1 MLLFPAFVEMTLLW
15 LIASRR
21 QFLFDSSSSSSA
33 AATTLIVSANDDTSL
48 CQKNGILTEERAIPG
63 AYENVCMTLPIR
75 TIAVDDDDDD
85 DDSTILSIEQQA
97 SGPGA
102 TGLAVWNSSLLLTR
116 LLPLLSFRDTTVVE
130 LGCGT
135 GLASLVAA
143 MMGAKRVFATDGN
156 PNVIKLAER
165 NIQRN
170 NMQNVVKAVSYQWGY
185 DTDPIPE
192 ESADWVIGSDLTY
205 SPGSWPLL
213 ADAMASLVKPNTG
226 IILYLSL
233 GHPGFNVQGEINGFL
248 SVAQSRSLR
257 PLLLSDSEWP
267 LRTSDGT
274 PLAPE
279 AYLRASCRNG
289 YERTILES
297 GGGTRVL
304 FLQKRMQR
312 RYS

>member
-1 MLLFPAFVEMTLLW
+1 MIFPAFIEMTLLW

-21 QFLFDSSSSSSA
+21 QFLLESSST
-33 AATTLIVSANDDTSL
+33 AATTLIVSANDDSVLL
-48 CQKNGILTEERAIPG
+48 CQENNMLTEERAIPG
-63 AYENVCMTLPIR
+63 AYENVCMTLPVR
-75 TIAVDDDDDD
+75 TVTI
-85 DDSTILSIEQQA
+85 DSTILSMEQQA

-116 LLPLLSFRDTTVVE
+116 LMPLLSFRDTTVVE

-143 MMGAKRVFATDGN
+143 TQGAERVYATDGN
-156 PNVIKLAER
+156 PNVVQLANR

-170 NMQNVVKAVSYQWGY
+170 NLQNVVQAVSYQWGY
-185 DTDPIPE
+185 DTDPILE

-205 SPGSWPLL
+205 NPGSWPLL
-213 ADAMASLVKPNTG
+213 ADAMASLVKPDTG

-257 PLLLSDSEWP
+257 PLQLSDPEWP
-267 LRTSDGT
+267 FRKSDGT

-279 AYLRASCRNG
+279 AYLHASCRNS
-289 YERTILES
+289 YERSILES
-297 GGGTRVL
+297 GGGARVL
-304 FLQKRMQR
+304 FLQKRVPR
-312 RYS
+312 RYR